1 MTTVTYPSIQIN
13 LGGGDFV
20 NFVRDQIVDAS
31 IVEEINLVSV
41 ELSVNALEFTVNNS
55 VESFNMFNGEI
66 YTKLKEH
73 LEIEVYEYIDNTKV
87 CYIGLF
93 YLKTWKNL
101 SDTQIKFTAKWI
113 LSAFWL
119 ILISRVFLG
128 YACNIDRSY
137 G

>member
-66 YTKLKEH
+66 YTNLKNILKLKCTNI
-73 LEIEVYEYIDNTKV
+73 LTIQV
-87 CYIGLF
+87 CTLVCFI
-93 YLKTWKNL
+93 
-101 SDTQIKFTAKWI
+101 
-113 LSAFWL
+113 
-119 ILISRVFLG
+119 
-128 YACNIDRSY
+128 
-137 G
+137 